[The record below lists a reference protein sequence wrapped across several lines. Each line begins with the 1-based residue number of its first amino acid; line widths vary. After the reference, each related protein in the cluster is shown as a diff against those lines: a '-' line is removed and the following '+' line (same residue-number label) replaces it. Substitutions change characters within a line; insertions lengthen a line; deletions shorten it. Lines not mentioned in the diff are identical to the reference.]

1 MKEGVE
7 GGKQRER
14 ELVFSVLY
22 KPGECR
28 IIRII
33 RKKVKND
40 DR

>member
-14 ELVFSVLY
+14 VFSVLY